1 MRLIQ
6 VIKNFSWHLPKAVFW
21 NIFYGFPGRKLKLIG
36 VTGTDGKTTTVTLIH
51 HLLTQAGL
59 ESGLVSTVTSPGLHT
74 TSPSSRILQKTL
86 SDFQKKGIKYAVL
99 EVTAHGIDQF
109 RFWGCHF
116 CASAITNITHEHL
129 DDFENLTTYTQTK
142 FKLSSI
148 SDICFVN
155 IDNPVIAQNLSLLKS
170 PHKTF
175 SIKAPSIYRA
185 TNVLTSVSGMSFK
198 VSKLKVITDT
208 PYYYQVYNILAAFS
222 VSRLLGIDDQVFL
235 KAINPF
241 PAISGRREEIPNAYG
256 IKCIIDFAHT
266 PQALESTLGALKKIY
281 TGRIILIFGATGG
294 RDPSK
299 RPLMGQ
305 VISRLADHVI
315 LTTDDLRHEQLTD
328 INRAIIAGFESSP
341 SFTYQEAENRQ
352 LAFDLAITQAKKG
365 DIVLACGKGHET
377 TLLIGD
383 TEYPW
388 SEKEAFNLALKKRF
402 DSHHDR

>member
-6 VIKNFSWHLPKAVFW
+6 VIKNFSWHFPKAIFW
-21 NIFYGFPGRKLKLIG
+21 NFVYGFPSRNLKLIG

-51 HLLTQAGL
+51 HLLVEAGL
-59 ESGLVSTVTSPGLHT
+59 EAELVSTVTSPGLHT

-86 SDFQKKGIKYAVL
+86 SEFQKKGIKYVVL

-116 CASAITNITHEHL
+116 SASLITNITHEHL
-129 DDFENLTTYTQTK
+129 DDFNNLTTYTQTK
-142 FKLSSI
+142 FKLSSL

-155 IDNPVIAQNLSLLKS
+155 IDNPLIAQNLRFLKS
-170 PHKTF
+170 PYKTF
-175 SIKAPSIYRA
+175 SIDSASNFRA
-185 TNVLTSVSGMSFK
+185 SVVKTNVNGLSFK
-198 VSKLKVITDT
+198 INKLLVTTDT
-208 PYYYQVYNILAAFS
+208 PYYYQAYNILSAFC
-222 VSRLLGIDDQVFL
+222 VSRHLGIDDQIFL

-241 PAISGRREEIPNAYG
+241 PAISGRREEIPNNYG

-266 PQALESTLGALKKIY
+266 PQALESTLTALKKIY
-281 TGRIILIFGATGG
+281 KGKIILIFGATGG

-299 RPLMGQ
+299 RPIMGQ

-315 LTTDDLRHEQLTD
+315 LTTDDLRHEKLSD
-328 INRAIIAGFESSP
+328 INRAIIAGFETNSN
-341 SFTYQEAENRQ
+341 FTYQEAENRQ

-388 SEKEAFNLALKKRF
+388 SEKEAFLLALKKRF
-402 DSHHDR
+402 ESHHDT